1 MRKLL
6 LFVVCIAVI
15 LTTPACKYLACKKAA
30 PAAPAAQAPMPMPM
44 PATPAS

>member
-15 LTTPACKYLACKKAA
+15 LTTPACKYLSCKKEA
-30 PAAPAAQAPMPMPM
+30 PAAPAPAPMPMPM
-44 PATPAS
+44 PEQPVNQ